1 MKNIFIIAILA
12 LAVVEIKSSC
22 DEDDVEVKVDVVVEY
37 TKRADK
43 SQKTYLKTVASSKEF
58 REDYLSIE
66 ASVSAEGSGA
76 IFSGSASAAFAMVK
90 SSSSNSE
97 AFKSQESSNEIVYQ
111 DGNYQIFRILTTTV
125 SITGAHVSTATVI
138 EKKYVQAT
146 TEDLSTDDLNN
157 MATQYLKNY
166 YGVDGLKFTE
176 SKCVPH
182 EEHINKGVGYFL
194 GWANRNMNG
203 KSITRKCQ
211 KGYHVTRATMMY
223 QSGYGVV
230 DLNFKCF
237 KDHEDLQTFAN
248 GMTDNKDG
256 YEVREV
262 TCEKGFKHLV
272 TRTQSGY
279 GVVNAKSRCA
289 DAADNS
295 NRNSYTDNWNGS
307 DDEETGKT
315 CKPGETITG
324 FKVREQSGY
333 GIVNVGV
340 YCG

>member
-1 MKNIFIIAILA
+1 M
-12 LAVVEIKSSC
+12 
-22 DEDDVEVKVDVVVEY
+22 DVVVEY

-138 EKKYVQAT
+138 EKKYVHAT

-157 MATQYLKNY
+157 MAEQYLKNY

-182 EEHINKGVGYFL
+182 EEHINKG
-194 GWANRNMNG
+194 G
-203 KSITRKCQ
+203 KCS
-211 KGYHVTRATMMY
+211 
-223 QSGYGVV
+223 
-230 DLNFKCF
+230 
-237 KDHEDLQTFAN
+237 
-248 GMTDNKDG
+248 
-256 YEVREV
+256 
-262 TCEKGFKHLV
+262 
-272 TRTQSGY
+272 
-279 GVVNAKSRCA
+279 
-289 DAADNS
+289 
-295 NRNSYTDNWNGS
+295 
-307 DDEETGKT
+307 
-315 CKPGETITG
+315 
-324 FKVREQSGY
+324 
-333 GIVNVGV
+333 
-340 YCG
+340 